1 MSETPSSRAAN
12 GVVLPFPS
20 LAALRTAH
28 IDLLKRYRESAGSP
42 ATLAEAVDFISRGSA
57 TGVLLD
63 SDDDRA
69 AGQSL
74 LDYWS
79 TLLYREGHE
88 PPDATLA
95 EFDPE
100 LAPELDDVLCP
111 YLGLEAFRE
120 TNSMI
125 FFGRARLVDFLIG
138 RLEERRLLALVGP
151 SGSGKSSVVRAG
163 VIPALKAGALPGSQ
177 DWRYFAPIVPGHD
190 PLAILARLVMP
201 REIATENT
209 EGHGK
214 EQLSSSMPA
223 VVKPTVAETA
233 ESLRQDSQYLV
244 KLIDATGETPALLVI
259 DQFEEVFTL
268 AEDDSARRAFIDNL
282 ISLIEAPGAR
292 HTVILTMRSDFE
304 SFVARAPALQAWF
317 EQARVQLMP
326 LNASELREAIEK
338 PAELVGLKF
347 EAGVVDA
354 LLQDMLGEPAAL
366 PLLQFTL
373 LKLWENRN
381 RNRVTWEAYQR
392 IGGGRLA
399 LARSADEFYNNLIP
413 EDQVTA
419 KRILLRIVRPGEGLE
434 VTSNRVRREM
444 LYRAGEASD
453 RIDRVLEKLIAAR
466 LVRLTQGE
474 TTDDTQIEIAHE
486 ALVRNWPTLVD
497 WLEDERA
504 AMAVRRRLEAKAA
517 EWVRLGRG
525 AGGLLDSEQLREARH
540 WLASAEAEY
549 LGYDEALPALVE
561 ASRAAIEAAE
571 QEKEAGRQ
579 RELDQARALAQEQR
593 RAAEA
598 ERARAT
604 EQARANKRLR
614 FLAIVLAIM
623 SLLAVTGFSF
633 AVQRGALAL
642 AEAGRANSEA
652 DRANLEANRANQAAA
667 TANAASVAAQQSAQ
681 QAQNERATAVAA
693 KQDADNQRQEA
704 VRSGHR
710 ARAGQLAAQAQQAA
724 SVGQPQLSLLLAVEA
739 LNVTQQAGEPPADV
753 ATAVLSQTLGNPL
766 SGRGGVGLSGH
777 ADAVTAVVISPD
789 GKWLVTGSADTT
801 ARLWNLT
808 AADPAASS
816 IELVGHAKPITAL
829 AISPDSKLLATGSED
844 ATVRIWDLTAA
855 PAAAPRVLDRPG
867 ASGSIGPIRAL
878 AISPAGRWVLAGGDD
893 GVARVW
899 DLTRRDPISP
909 NYLSGRPGGITAVA
923 FSPNDRWFATGG
935 ADQRVDLWA
944 FSEASGPAGGAPIPL
959 RGHTGAI
966 TALLFSDDSHWV
978 VSGGRDY
985 TIRLW
990 DLTTPT
996 SAAAVPI
1003 VLTGHTGPLTALA
1016 TGGRW
1021 LLSASDD
1028 RTTRLWDLEE
1038 CNPSE
1043 HARILSGHDG
1053 AITSVAINGSSGRF
1067 ATGSAD
1073 KTARAWDIN
1082 TLSQVDS
1089 SLPQD
1094 PAKLVD
1100 LACHTAGRN
1109 MTEAEWN
1116 RYLPGTDYRK
1126 TCGS

>member
-20 LAALRTAH
+20 LASLRTAH
-28 IDLLKRYRESAGSP
+28 IDLLKRYRDSGGSP
-42 ATLAEAVDFISRGSA
+42 ATLAEAIDFISRGSA

-63 SDDDRA
+63 SDADRA

-88 PPDATLA
+88 PPDATLG

-138 RLEERRLLALVGP
+138 RLDERRLLALVGP
-151 SGSGKSSVVRAG
+151 SGGGKSSVVRAG

-190 PLAILARLVMP
+190 PLTVLARLVMP
-201 REIATENT
+201 REIATEDT
-209 EGHGK
+209 EGDEK
-214 EQLSSSMPA
+214 EQISSSMPA

-233 ESLRQDSQYLV
+233 ESLRQDSQYLA

-399 LARSADEFYNNLIP
+399 LARSADEFYNSLIP

-504 AMAVRRRLEAKAA
+504 AMAVRRRLEAKAV

-549 LGYDEALPALVE
+549 LGYAEALPALVE

-571 QEKEAGRQ
+571 QEKEAARQ

-623 SLLAVTGFSF
+623 SLLAVIGFSF

-816 IELVGHAKPITAL
+816 VELRGHAKPITTI
-829 AISPDSKLLATGSED
+829 AIS
-844 ATVRIWDLTAA
+844 R
-855 PAAAPRVLDRPG
+855 
-867 ASGSIGPIRAL
+867 
-878 AISPAGRWVLAGGDD
+878 D
-893 GVARVW
+893 G
-899 DLTRRDPISP
+899 
-909 NYLSGRPGGITAVA
+909 
-923 FSPNDRWFATGG
+923 
-935 ADQRVDLWA
+935 
-944 FSEASGPAGGAPIPL
+944 
-959 RGHTGAI
+959 
-966 TALLFSDDSHWV
+966 
-978 VSGGRDY
+978 
-985 TIRLW
+985 
-990 DLTTPT
+990 
-996 SAAAVPI
+996 
-1003 VLTGHTGPLTALA
+1003 
-1016 TGGRW
+1016 
-1021 LLSASDD
+1021 
-1028 RTTRLWDLEE
+1028 
-1038 CNPSE
+1038 
-1043 HARILSGHDG
+1043 
-1053 AITSVAINGSSGRF
+1053 
-1067 ATGSAD
+1067 
-1073 KTARAWDIN
+1073 
-1082 TLSQVDS
+1082 
-1089 SLPQD
+1089 
-1094 PAKLVD
+1094 
-1100 LACHTAGRN
+1100 
-1109 MTEAEWN
+1109 
-1116 RYLPGTDYRK
+1116 
-1126 TCGS
+1126 